1 MRRQRPE
8 RKQKDWNKIGVIIG
22 LGIFA
27 AITIVGLALGG
38 SFSLLTLLRLV
49 TVIICSVAGSVFGV
63 NRAGKKKN
71 EIAKTAV
78 VVQRQLPFNI

>member
-1 MRRQRPE
+1 MVTFCAAAKAGKE
-8 RKQKDWNKIGVIIG
+8 NKKDGIKIGVIIG

-63 NRAGKKKN
+63 NRAGKRRMK
-71 EIAKTAV
+71 
-78 VVQRQLPFNI
+78 